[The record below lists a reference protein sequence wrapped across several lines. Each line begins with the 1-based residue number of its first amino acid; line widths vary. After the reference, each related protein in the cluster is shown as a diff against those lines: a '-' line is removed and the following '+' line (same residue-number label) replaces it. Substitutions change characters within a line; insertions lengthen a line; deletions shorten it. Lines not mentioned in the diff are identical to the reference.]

1 MLLNDVFER
10 FVQDSPVSVMV
21 RGLLENTLSPRFLDE
36 LFANAAELQYTR
48 TLLFSSVV
56 DLMGLVVNRIQ
67 PAVNSAY
74 HARAKTIGVSLKS
87 VYNKLDNLETG
98 ISAAMVGTTAERLET
113 VVTTMGGALPPLLP
127 GYRIKILDGNHLA
140 ATEHRIKE
148 LRTIRA
154 GALPGQ
160 ALVVLDPSLML
171 VTDVVL
177 CEDGHAQERS
187 LLDQILEIVR
197 AKDVW
202 IDDRNFCTTGFLFGI
217 ARREAFFVVRQ
228 HAATLHWEFTG
239 KKRACGRIETGKVFE
254 QTVRLTNPDT
264 GEILFARRI
273 TVVLDKPTRD
283 GDGEIHI
290 LTNLPKKVARAKTV
304 ADLYRKRWTIE
315 TAFQELEATL
325 NGEINTLGYPKA
337 ALFAFCVALV
347 SYNLMS
353 VIKAALRTVHGEQV
367 VEEEISGYHLANEVT
382 RTHDGMMIAI
392 PEDEWVVFHELT
404 PAEMGKVL
412 VGLAR
417 NVELERY
424 PKQPHGP
431 KRPKP
436 EKQSGAKIKH
446 VATAKI
452 LKARHKRTK

>member
-1 MLLNDVFER
+1 METSHSARER
-10 FVQDSPVSVMV
+10 
-21 RGLLENTLSPRFLDE
+21 
-36 LFANAAELQYTR
+36 
-48 TLLFSSVV
+48 
-56 DLMGLVVNRIQ
+56 
-67 PAVNSAY
+67 
-74 HARAKTIGVSLKS
+74 
-87 VYNKLDNLETG
+87 YNKLDNLETG

-113 VVTTMGGALPPLLP
+113 VVTTMGGTLPPLLP

-187 LLDQILEIVR
+187 LLGQILEIVR

-290 LTNLPKKVARAKTV
+290 LTNLPKKAARAKTV
-304 ADLYRKRWTIE
+304 ADLYRKALDHRDRVPRIGGDARWRDQH
-315 TAFQELEATL
+315 AGLPQGGVVRF
-325 NGEINTLGYPKA
+325 
-337 ALFAFCVALV
+337 
-347 SYNLMS
+347 
-353 VIKAALRTVHGEQV
+353 LRGVGV
-367 VEEEISGYHLANEVT
+367 VQ
-382 RTHDGMMIAI
+382 
-392 PEDEWVVFHELT
+392 PDECD
-404 PAEMGKVL
+404 
-412 VGLAR
+412 
-417 NVELERY
+417 
-424 PKQPHGP
+424 
-431 KRPKP
+431 
-436 EKQSGAKIKH
+436 QSG
-446 VATAKI
+446 VAQSPRRAG
-452 LKARHKRTK
+452 R

>member
-56 DLMGLVVNRIQ
+56 DLLGLVVNRIQ
-67 PAVNSAY
+67 PTVNSAY

-177 CEDGHAQERS
+177 CEGGHAQERS
-187 LLDQILEIVR
+187 LLGQILEIVR

-217 ARREAFFVVRQ
+217 ARREACFVVRQ

-264 GEILFARRI
+264 GEVLFARRI
-273 TVVLDKPTRD
+273 TVVLDSVPMTSGPCHCSSASSSGCSCGASSANISPGTTHVPNSRPLPLCSYSSPISSWRTSRSMASASGRPSSPPTSSAFASR
-283 GDGEIHI
+283 IS
-290 LTNLPKKVARAKTV
+290 
-304 ADLYRKRWTIE
+304 ADCTT
-315 TAFQELEATL
+315 TAS
-325 NGEINTLGYPKA
+325 
-337 ALFAFCVALV
+337 VAL
-347 SYNLMS
+347 S
-353 VIKAALRTVHGEQV
+353 
-367 VEEEISGYHLANEVT
+367 
-382 RTHDGMMIAI
+382 
-392 PEDEWVVFHELT
+392 
-404 PAEMGKVL
+404 
-412 VGLAR
+412 
-417 NVELERY
+417 
-424 PKQPHGP
+424 
-431 KRPKP
+431 
-436 EKQSGAKIKH
+436 
-446 VATAKI
+446 TACS
-452 LKARHKRTK
+452 RGSDPP

>member
-36 LFANAAELQYTR
+36 LFANASELQYTR

-98 ISAAMVGTTAERLET
+98 ISAAMVGATAERLET

-187 LLDQILEIVR
+187 LLGQILEIVR

-228 HAATLHWEFTG
+228 HATTLHWEFTG

-264 GEILFARRI
+264 GEVLFARRI

-290 LTNLPKKVARAKTV
+290 LTNLPKKAARAKTV

-315 TAFQELEATL
+315 MSHPD
-325 NGEINTLGYPKA
+325 YPSSYSLYRGNWA
-337 ALFAFCVALV
+337 A
-347 SYNLMS
+347 
-353 VIKAALRTVHGEQV
+353 
-367 VEEEISGYHLANEVT
+367 
-382 RTHDGMMIAI
+382 
-392 PEDEWVVFHELT
+392 
-404 PAEMGKVL
+404 
-412 VGLAR
+412 
-417 NVELERY
+417 
-424 PKQPHGP
+424 
-431 KRPKP
+431 
-436 EKQSGAKIKH
+436 
-446 VATAKI
+446 
-452 LKARHKRTK
+452 

>member
-113 VVTTMGGALPPLLP
+113 VVTTIGGALPHCCRAIASRFSTEIISLP
-127 GYRIKILDGNHLA
+127 RSTA
-140 ATEHRIKE
+140 SRSCARSC
-148 LRTIRA
+148 A

-187 LLDQILEIVR
+187 LLGQILEFVR

-217 ARREAFFVVRQ
+217 ARRAAFFVVRQ
-228 HAATLHWEFTG
+228 HASTLYWEFTG

-264 GEILFARRI
+264 GEVLFVRRI

-290 LTNLPKKVARAKTV
+290 LTNLPKNAARAKTV

-325 NGEINTLGYPKA
+325 DGEINTLGYPKA

-367 VEEEISGYHLANEVT
+367 VEEEVSGYHLANEVT

-392 PEDEWVVFHELT
+392 PEDEWVAST
-404 PAEMGKVL
+404 
-412 VGLAR
+412 
-417 NVELERY
+417 N
-424 PKQPHGP
+424 
-431 KRPKP
+431 
-436 EKQSGAKIKH
+436 
-446 VATAKI
+446 
-452 LKARHKRTK
+452 

>member
-56 DLMGLVVNRIQ
+56 DLLGLVVNRIQ
-67 PAVNSAY
+67 PTVNSAY

-154 GALPGQ
+154 GAMPGQ

-187 LLDQILEIVR
+187 LLGQILEIVR

-264 GEILFARRI
+264 GEVLFARRI
-273 TVVLDKPTRD
+273 TVVLDSVPMTSGPCHCSSASSSGCSCGASSANISPGTTHVPNSRP
-283 GDGEIHI
+283 
-290 LTNLPKKVARAKTV
+290 LPLCSYSSPISSCAPAGLWRRRVGGPLPPRPPRPSRAGSQPIARRPPRSLSRPHV
-304 ADLYRKRWTIE
+304 R
-315 TAFQELEATL
+315 
-325 NGEINTLGYPKA
+325 GG
-337 ALFAFCVALV
+337 
-347 SYNLMS
+347 
-353 VIKAALRTVHGEQV
+353 
-367 VEEEISGYHLANEVT
+367 
-382 RTHDGMMIAI
+382 RTHLD
-392 PEDEWVVFHELT
+392 
-404 PAEMGKVL
+404 
-412 VGLAR
+412 
-417 NVELERY
+417 
-424 PKQPHGP
+424 HGR
-431 KRPKP
+431 RPP
-436 EKQSGAKIKH
+436 GHPGVRHQS
-446 VATAKI
+446 
-452 LKARHKRTK
+452 R

>member
-1 MLLNDVFER
+1 
-10 FVQDSPVSVMV
+10 
-21 RGLLENTLSPRFLDE
+21 
-36 LFANAAELQYTR
+36 
-48 TLLFSSVV
+48 
-56 DLMGLVVNRIQ
+56 MGLVVNRIQ

-140 ATEHRIKE
+140 ATDHRIKE

-187 LLDQILEIVR
+187 LLGQTLEIVR

-239 KKRACGRIETGKVFE
+239 KKRACVNPVSCESGVSSSFLPEKTNRNRITREKMNRHRITHEPPMPFKRLPAILAVARSSSRMTSSF
-254 QTVRLTNPDT
+254 VASLVCRLTFST
-264 GEILFARRI
+264 M
-273 TVVLDKPTRD
+273 
-283 GDGEIHI
+283 
-290 LTNLPKKVARAKTV
+290 
-304 ADLYRKRWTIE
+304 
-315 TAFQELEATL
+315 
-325 NGEINTLGYPKA
+325 
-337 ALFAFCVALV
+337 C
-347 SYNLMS
+347 
-353 VIKAALRTVHGEQV
+353 
-367 VEEEISGYHLANEVT
+367 
-382 RTHDGMMIAI
+382 
-392 PEDEWVVFHELT
+392 
-404 PAEMGKVL
+404 
-412 VGLAR
+412 
-417 NVELERY
+417 
-424 PKQPHGP
+424 
-431 KRPKP
+431 
-436 EKQSGAKIKH
+436 
-446 VATAKI
+446 
-452 LKARHKRTK
+452 